1 MPQRNLR
8 EQLVE
13 GGSRA
18 LYENGF
24 HATSVS
30 DIAAA
35 AGVPKGSVYN
45 HFESKEALALEA
57 LRRYAASFDLEPLR
71 SGSAG
76 PLQRLRTFLS
86 GVIDTTVARG
96 VELGCLLGNFSV
108 EMSAHGGPIA
118 SLAGE
123 MLDAWSTVFAGVL
136 LEAQAAGD
144 LDPRLDAASLGSFL
158 VDAYEGAVA
167 RAKLRRDPGPLDAFM
182 RVTFD
187 VLLVPGHGKLP

>member
-18 LYENGF
+18 LYEYGF

-30 DIAAA
+30 DIATA

-71 SGSAG
+71 SGG
-76 PLQRLRTFLS
+76 RPPLQRLRAFLS
-86 GVIDTTVARG
+86 AVIDTTVARG

-108 EMSAHGGPIA
+108 EMAAHGGPIA
-118 SLAGE
+118 DLAGE
-123 MLDAWSTVFAGVL
+123 LLDAWSTVFAEVL
-136 LEAQAAGD
+136 REAQVAGD
-144 LDPRLDAASLGSFL
+144 LDPRLDAQSLGSFL
-158 VDAYEGAVA
+158 VDSYEGAVA
-167 RAKLRRDPGPLDAFM
+167 RAKLRRDRAPLDAFLT
-182 RVTFD
+182 VTFD
-187 VLLVPGHGKLP
+187 VLLVP